1 MGLYDE
7 QVVESFHQQVKKQ
20 LRILAGLP
28 KDKLL
33 DTLFFRLH
41 NIYGKSEWSKRQIE
55 VLSF

>member
-7 QVVESFHQQVKKQ
+7 QVVESFHQEVKKQ
-20 LRILAGLP
+20 LRILASVP

-41 NIYGKSEWSKRQIE
+41 NISQVTNNYEATFGQG
-55 VLSF
+55 